1 MLFPKKSNKIKTHTK
16 ILKIKT
22 KLFFIFFGLDEDCT
36 SLLRISIWKI
46 MDNVVLCNKFV
57 VWYYYFVFF
66 IFYIFMYMY
75 ILLIWREPE
84 ILHDKDLVIKE
95 IWDLTWYLR
104 WFYIL
109 LLLLL
114 LFRELKPTKNN
125 IFNYQDKNKGKEKRL
140 ST

>member
-1 MLFPKKSNKIKTHTK
+1 
-16 ILKIKT
+16 
-22 KLFFIFFGLDEDCT
+22 
-36 SLLRISIWKI
+36 
-46 MDNVVLCNKFV
+46 
-57 VWYYYFVFF
+57 
-66 IFYIFMYMY
+66 MYMY